1 MVYQHQ
7 LNEMLYKY
15 FNETNQTMREFAE
28 ESTQLIAA
36 LSQEQDKNKQLKEE
50 NKQLIHTLS
59 QELDTNKLLNLE
71 NGHYYTAITTSEEY
85 SLGKKESD
93 YWKQKYHELETQYQ
107 ERLDKEWEAK
117 QLLLETQFQE
127 RLATVHNNHKE
138 ETDYLIHSHDCDMED
153 LQDAYEAVC
162 LKNKQL
168 KSHQQ
173 APSYKEL
180 NNAYTSLIKDYACLQ
195 NTINEQDTQIEQLN
209 KKRDNLK
216 LSHTN
221 KYEEL
226 KEAHANILED
236 KTRLQK
242 AVRERNSK
250 IHILEDKLRLMKAVS
265 EQNSEL
271 AQKDSTTIELTKK
284 QRDDLQKKYSDL
296 YYHTHNFVESISLE
310 FSLDKT
316 YQTEWNE
323 RYINKDFLKTFMEY
337 CTSAINNH
345 LNTIHIVE
353 EERDVYKTDFHLFLT
368 DVIDRLTS
376 PTDALR
382 QLTFESRDDV
392 LEACKTCSDLLNVW
406 DYHRVQTHS
415 SDDIHLDNVSE
426 ISDESERPSQTSE
439 TEYTT
444 HLDTVHTENK
454 PLLDERE
461 IPEPTGEWVIPDC

>member
-28 ESTQLIAA
+28 ENTQLIAA
-36 LSQEQDKNKQLKEE
+36 LSQEQDKNKQLEEE
-50 NKQLIHTLS
+50 NKQLIYTLS

-71 NGHYYTAITTSEEY
+71 NGQYYTAISTSEEY

-93 YWKQKYHELETQYQ
+93 YWKQKYHDLETQYQ
-107 ERLDKEWEAK
+107 ERLDKEWKAK
-117 QLLLETQFQE
+117 QQLLETQFQE
-127 RLATVHNNHKE
+127 RLATIQSNHKE
-138 ETDYLIHSHDCDMED
+138 ETDYLIHSHDIDMED

-162 LKNKQL
+162 SKNKQL
-168 KSHQQ
+168 KSHHDS
-173 APSYKEL
+173 PSYKEL
-180 NNAYTSLIKDYACLQ
+180 KNSYTSLIKDYASLQ
-195 NTINEQDTQIEQLN
+195 NTINEKDTQIEQLN
-209 KKRDNLK
+209 KKRDKLK
-216 LSHTN
+216 QNHTN
-221 KYEEL
+221 DYQEL
-226 KEAHANILED
+226 KDAHANILED

-250 IHILEDKLRLMKAVS
+250 INILEDKLRLMKAVS

-271 AQKDSTTIELTKK
+271 AKKDSNTIELTKK
-284 QRDDLQKKYSDL
+284 QRDDLLKKHSDL
-296 YYHTHNFVESISLE
+296 YYITHNFVESISLE

-316 YQTEWNE
+316 YQTEWSD
-323 RYINKDFLKTFMEY
+323 RYINNDFLKTFMDY

-345 LNTIHIVE
+345 QNTIHSIE

-382 QLTFESRDDV
+382 KLTFESRGEV

-426 ISDESERPSQTSE
+426 ISAESETPSQTSE

-444 HLDTVHTENK
+444 HLYTLHNENK
-454 PLLDERE
+454 TLLDDRE
-461 IPEPTGEWVIPDC
+461 IAEPTGEWVIPDC